1 MHAWHLWVIAAFVLF
16 IVEIYTPGF
25 ILASIGVACLASA
38 AAAVCGGGIYVQ
50 LITFSVANI
59 VLFFALRPL
68 FLKFLQSRTTAQ
80 VKTNVDALIG
90 RNVTVVE
97 TIDNSAQTGRVIIGG
112 ENWRA
117 KSSDNTIL
125 ESGTCVKIVSVSG
138 ATVCVKRVL

>member
-1 MHAWHLWVIAAFVLF
+1 MHAWHLWVIAAIILF

-38 AAAVCGGGIYVQ
+38 AAALFGGGIYVQ
-50 LITFSVANI
+50 LITFSIANL

-68 FLKFLQSRTTAQ
+68 FMKFLQSRNSTQ

-90 RNVTVVE
+90 RIVTVVE
-97 TIDNSAQTGRVIIGG
+97 TIDNSANSGRVIIGG

-117 KSSDNTIL
+117 KSIDNTVF
-125 ESGTCVKIVSVSG
+125 EAGTSVKIVSVSG
-138 ATVCVKRVL
+138 ATVCVKRTL